1 MTPPSTKAG
10 VIILAIGVNLL
21 EGDIRSS
28 HSKRLTPL
36 KDTRSKSVEIG
47 KISKDLD
54 PLLMD
59 TALQDLSSSSTNL
72 E

>member
-1 MTPPSTKAG
+1 MTPPSIKAG

-21 EGDIRSS
+21 EGDVRSS

-36 KDTRSKSVEIG
+36 KDTRSKSLE
-47 KISKDLD
+47 ISKLSTDLD
-54 PLLMD
+54 PLLTD
-59 TALQDLSSSSTNL
+59 TALQDLCSSSTNL